1 MVDGTALWFGA
12 AGFDVLDVVDDGV
25 ELVVEVETSPALVG
39 CSGCGTR
46 AVAKDRRWVTLR
58 DVPAGRR
65 FVRVRWRK
73 RIWRCPEPDR
83 GWERDAIAPL
93 LW

>member
-12 AGFDVLDVVDDGV
+12 AGFKVLDVVLDGI
-25 ELVVEVETSPALVG
+25 ELAIDVETERRVVG

-46 AVAKDRRWVTLR
+46 AVPKDRRWVTPAR
-58 DVPAGRR
+58 RADVPAGRR

-73 RIWRCPEPDR
+73 RD
-83 GWERDAIAPL
+83 GAPG
-93 LW
+93 